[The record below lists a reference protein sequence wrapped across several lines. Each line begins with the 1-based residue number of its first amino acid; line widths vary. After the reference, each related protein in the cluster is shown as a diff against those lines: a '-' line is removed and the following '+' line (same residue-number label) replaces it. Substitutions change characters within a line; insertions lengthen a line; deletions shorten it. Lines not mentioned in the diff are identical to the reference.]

1 MKFTLTL
8 YVCSLIAQQCYI
20 PAQYPVIKENYYQCI
35 RDGLGESFEHL
46 FTQQNFT
53 QKMITDNQ
61 LYSSYTCVV
70 IDETKDKPKI

>member
-20 PAQYPVIKENYYQCI
+20 PAEYPVIKENYYECI

-46 FTQQNFT
+46 FAQQNFT
-53 QKMITDNQ
+53 QAMITDNK
-61 LYSSYTCVV
+61 LYASYTCINVN
-70 IDETKDKPKI
+70 DNKNKPKI